1 MLCVKVTV
9 IVFMLSVDGDDVS
22 GKDNLVGQFP
32 KCDDSTGGEWSNQHQ
47 WCSSPELCQILQQ
60 LYKGKHYFHR
70 KSPSRIENNTNQ
82 HCHREKY
89 CEFQNQSII
98 DVEQTHESAREKAR
112 VESRHMEYGSVEYD

>member
-1 MLCVKVTV
+1 MTLKANKITKDYAVDGDDR
-9 IVFMLSVDGDDVS
+9 SGEDDGDGDDVS

-70 KSPSRIENNTNQ
+70 KSHQELKITQINIGIERNIVNLRINLSLT
-82 HCHREKY
+82 
-89 CEFQNQSII
+89 
-98 DVEQTHESAREKAR
+98 
-112 VESRHMEYGSVEYD
+112 